1 MPYARLSKKIYIPLT
16 LSIIM
21 IENNSGNLEK
31 IFNFLH
37 KIEKLKSTLRYNRTT
52 SGRRESVADHS
63 WRLALVTFIIA
74 DELKLNINVN
84 RSIKIALV
92 HDLAEALTGDIDSI
106 LIAEGKVS
114 KEEKE
119 KKEIDAITNLKK
131 TLPETIGKE
140 ISDLWCEYNECKT
153 REAKFVTAL
162 DKIEAITQLAESG
175 YKLYAKPEF
184 LAKYANKSVK
194 AFPEL
199 LGMLN
204 IVKRKLKSEFD
215 KIGIEWKK
223 EYGSL
228 D

>member
-1 MPYARLSKKIYIPLT
+1 
-16 LSIIM
+16 M
-21 IENNSGNLEK
+21 IENNSGNLKK

-37 KIEKLKSTLRYNRTT
+37 KIEKLKSALRYNRTT
-52 SGRRESVADHS
+52 SGRRESVAEHS
-63 WRLALVTFIIA
+63 WRLALVTFVIA
-74 DELKLNINVN
+74 DELKLDIDVN

-114 KEEKE
+114 EEEKE
-119 KKEIDAITNLKK
+119 RQEIEAIMNLQK
-131 TLPETIGKE
+131 TLPKVVGKK
-140 ISDLWCEYNECKT
+140 ISDLWHEFNECKT

-162 DKIEAITQLAESG
+162 DKIETLAQLVESG

-199 LGMLN
+199 LDTLK
-204 IVKRKLKSEFD
+204 IVKRKLKLEFA
-215 KIGIEWKK
+215 KGNIEWKK
-223 EYGSL
+223 EYDSL